1 MPKKLDLDDATIAVM
16 KRMLGTPPKP
26 HNEMKVGRPKKEK
39 KRWEKT
45 QKELDQLKIATAE
58 IEILPDDQQTGDASA
73 SSEVIFEQ
81 IRPTGTALLDSDGPQ

>member
-39 KRWEKT
+39 KRGVK
-45 QKELDQLKIATAE
+45 AR
-58 IEILPDDQQTGDASA
+58 A
-73 SSEVIFEQ
+73 SSAK
-81 IRPTGTALLDSDGPQ
+81 RLSA